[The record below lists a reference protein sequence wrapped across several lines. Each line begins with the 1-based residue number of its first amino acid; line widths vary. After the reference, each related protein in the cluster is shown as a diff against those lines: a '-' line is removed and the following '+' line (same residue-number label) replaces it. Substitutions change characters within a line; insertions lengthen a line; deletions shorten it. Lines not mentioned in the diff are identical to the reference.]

1 MVVGAST
8 LVQVSRPPTY
18 DQVDFVRRLQVIY
31 EQAKKAKGNLLNEW
45 KRNYRLTMNR
55 SSSALPAAAG
65 IRANEVYPT
74 IDSRV
79 GWMTDQE
86 IICSITPAADPFSPY
101 FAVMD
106 MQAEQLECVINSV
119 YTTDQWYAEISK
131 MLWNAAMY
139 GAGFLKVGWDQ
150 GLEDGIGQVVLKSTS
165 PWCLYID
172 PFAESL
178 DEAQFIIEVHSMAEG
193 EIERR
198 FPTASLTKIREALTA
213 GDVSKEHIPPSQEMN
228 VPKEGYL
235 IPVDA
240 GQGPTTWGPPGGTQQ
255 PWSEQ
260 PYRAINVYECWMQE
274 NCMEWVQPGDP
285 SLPEEP
291 VMVSVWRVIVHAGG
305 KILLDEYADNLFHM
319 NRHPYVRYV
328 DVETGELWGS
338 SIVRDIG
345 PCQIALN
352 RLASLMQNNI
362 EYTGNPIFVGVK
374 NSGMD
379 RSTFINRPGRIY
391 DVDGGPNSQNAK
403 PQWLSPPTL
412 PNLLM
417 EFMNWWRDEI
427 ERIAGLQ
434 GGQKGEI
441 PSGRATDK
449 QVSAT
454 QEAGFIRIR
463 SAQRNLELTL
473 RKAFELVANLI
484 IINYDVPRT
493 VAIVG
498 SEGEMSSV
506 KLAARHFYTPGP
518 DGPDPMRFS
527 LLVNAGSSKPT
538 SRGARM
544 AEAKDL
550 FEMHAVDAQ
559 YLLQAYRVSHWQSV
573 LQRKQQ
579 EDQEAAIQAAIQG
592 GGKGQ
597 PKGPGTGH
605 AH

>member
-1 MVVGAST
+1 VVVGAST
-8 LVQVSRPPTY
+8 LVQVERPPKY
-18 DQVDFVRRLQVIY
+18 DQVDFVRRLTVIY
-31 EQAKKAKGNLLNEW
+31 EQAKKSKGNLLNEW

-150 GLEDGIGQVVLKSTS
+150 GLEDGLGQVVLKSTS

-178 DEAQFIIEVHSMAEG
+178 DEAQFIIEVHSMSEG

-198 FPTASLTKIREALTA
+198 FPTASLEKIREALTA

-260 PYRAINVYECWMQE
+260 PYRAINVYECWLQE
-274 NCMEWVQPGDP
+274 NCMEWVTPGDP
-285 SLPEEP
+285 SMPDEP

-305 KILLDEYADNLFHM
+305 KVLLDEYADNLFHM

-484 IINYDVPRT
+484 VINYDVPRT